1 MISMKGT
8 DDPYKGMLNL
18 FSNMIT
24 RLGIQ
29 NGAAVGLVVSGP
41 PNIAI
46 KYNGMTLTK
55 ENLLVDEYWIPG
67 HTRHVVGSTSYAAGG
82 SGDAE
87 YASHAHPIDNDEE
100 LTDTWA
106 PGDRVALLP
115 IYSSEDKQGGQKFIV
130 WGKLRYLD

>member
-1 MISMKGT
+1 MNRT
-8 DDPYKGMLNL
+8 DDPYKGLLSLM
-18 FSNMIT
+18 SGMI
-24 RLGIQ
+24 RNLGIQ
-29 NGAAVGLVVSGP
+29 NGVAVGLVISGP
-41 PNIAI
+41 PDIAI

-55 ENLLVDEYWIPG
+55 EDLLVDEYWIPG
-67 HTRHVVGSTSYAAGG
+67 HTRHMVGATDYTSGG

-87 YASHAHPIDNDEE
+87 YASHRHPIDNDEQ

-115 IYSSEDKQGGQKFIV
+115 IYSNEDKRGGQKFIV